1 MPALVFT
8 IAFMSGLGMNHL
20 FAVTLLVADYD
31 EAIAW
36 FGSKLGFVLIED
48 RPMEGAKRW
57 VMIAPSL
64 EAQTRLVL
72 ARATGPKQTA
82 LIGQQMGGRVGFF
95 LQTSDFE
102 GQYQRMMKA
111 GVTFRELPRHE
122 PYGKV
127 VVFEDCYGNGWDLL
141 EPVAS

>member
-1 MPALVFT
+1 
-8 IAFMSGLGMNHL
+8 MNH
-20 FAVTLLVADYD
+20 FSAISLLVADYD
-31 EAIAW
+31 DAIDW
-36 FGSKLGFVLIED
+36 FTTKLGFVLIED
-48 RPMEGAKRW
+48 RPMEGTKRW

-72 ARATGPKQTA
+72 ARAVGPQQIA

-102 GQYQRMMKA
+102 GQYQRMKEA
-111 GVTFRELPRHE
+111 GVTFREAPRYE

-141 EPVAS
+141 EPAFTALP

>member
-1 MPALVFT
+1 
-8 IAFMSGLGMNHL
+8 MNQL
-20 FAVTLLVADYD
+20 SAVTLLVADYD

-36 FGSKLGFVLIED
+36 FVSKLGFVLIED
-48 RPMEGAKRW
+48 RPMSEAKRW
-57 VMIAPSL
+57 VMIAPSI

-72 ARATGPKQTA
+72 ARATGPGQIA
-82 LIGQQMGGRVGFF
+82 LVGQQMGGRVGFF

-102 GQYQRMMKA
+102 GQYQRMMEA

-141 EPVAS
+141 EPAFTAMP